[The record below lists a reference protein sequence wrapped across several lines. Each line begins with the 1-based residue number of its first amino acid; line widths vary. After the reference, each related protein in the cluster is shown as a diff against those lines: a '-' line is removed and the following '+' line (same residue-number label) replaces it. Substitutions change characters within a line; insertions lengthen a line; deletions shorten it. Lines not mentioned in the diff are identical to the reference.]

1 MTLVYALLFVASI
14 FAILFLVYSTPNNAL
29 STVLWSIWIPIFLAV
44 RLRRY
49 YALPA
54 DRVLELDERQPSY
67 SYGRSP
73 TTPYGSG
80 GKAWWGSTVAERSK
94 RQYHL

>member
-54 DRVLELDERQPSY
+54 HRVLELDERQPVIFLRSFPDDA
-67 SYGRSP
+67 YG
-73 TTPYGSG
+73 
-80 GKAWWGSTVAERSK
+80 
-94 RQYHL
+94 